1 MKPAETY
8 VGRVCVYISV
18 CAMLRAYFIFVSPP
32 QRKCEQVSLVE
43 LASARGDM
51 EGHLLLHVVRASE
64 LFGTLCKNKKGKES
78 EKRENIQTEIE
89 RKVCSGRRA

>member
-1 MKPAETY
+1 
-8 VGRVCVYISV
+8 
-18 CAMLRAYFIFVSPP
+18 
-32 QRKCEQVSLVE
+32 
-43 LASARGDM
+43 M

-78 EKRENIQTEIE
+78 EKRENIETEIE